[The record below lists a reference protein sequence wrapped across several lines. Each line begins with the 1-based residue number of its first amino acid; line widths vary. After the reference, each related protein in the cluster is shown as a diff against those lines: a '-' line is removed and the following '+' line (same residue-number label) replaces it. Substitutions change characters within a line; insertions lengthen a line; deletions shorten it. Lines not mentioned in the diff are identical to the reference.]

1 MSIILYGISNCDQ
14 VKKARAWFDER
25 AIPIEFHDFRK
36 LGLDETLLDNW
47 LSHLPWDA
55 LLNKRGTTWRQLDS
69 AVQHSLTDAQSAKQA
84 FLAHP
89 TLIKR
94 PVVQTEDDLLI
105 GFNPLI
111 LEQRFGK

>member
-1 MSIILYGISNCDQ
+1 MAITLYGISNCDQ
-14 VKKARAWFDER
+14 VKKARAWFADRE
-25 AIPIEFHDFRK
+25 ITVTFHDFRK
-36 LGLDETLLDNW
+36 NGLSESLLDNW

-55 LLNKRGTTWRQLDS
+55 LLNKRGTTWRQLDPS
-69 AVQHSLTDAQSAKQA
+69 VQQSLTDAQSAKQA

-105 GFNPLI
+105 GFNPLM